1 MMMMTSTSTIIFIFS
16 SKEGWPSRSC
26 DTIFATRPYIKS
38 SCFYL
43 YGWLLWLS
51 STHTRKKHM
60 IPGSRET
67 HKTQSISLV
76 CAVLID
82 RSAAYICRNIA
93 KLFFLIFV
101 TPENS
106 QAHLYHWL
114 YTFVSALFCQF
125 LCPTLAATALLVFMF
140 YCFYNLQEANRP
152 LVGLLI
158 IISCLSGAVV
168 LRSWM

>member
-1 MMMMTSTSTIIFIFS
+1 VIKSKRTPKLKHADSTLEYFEYFCQMS
-16 SKEGWPSRSC
+16 SKWIHIISSY
-26 DTIFATRPYIKS
+26 TVSKFTRFFETQ
-38 SCFYL
+38 C
-43 YGWLLWLS
+43 
-51 STHTRKKHM
+51 STHTCKTHM

-168 LRSWM
+168 LRS